1 MSSRTPSKTLS
12 WLGALLAVYLA
23 VPLAAFA
30 VRLASASHS
39 GFSNAGL
46 WPAVRTSLEAA
57 TISTAIVAAVGIPL
71 AFVLA
76 RSAGRIAKV
85 VGAIVV
91 LPLALP
97 PVMAGILLVYLFGP
111 YTTIGKLFGGRLVS
125 SLAGIVAAQVFVSA
139 PFLIVAA
146 RSAFASIDPSLDDL
160 AATLGHGRLA
170 RFWKV
175 SLPVADKAI
184 RAGLLLTWLR
194 AIGEYGANVVVAY
207 HPFTIPV
214 YTYVQ
219 FSGAGIPD
227 TQAPTVLVLAAAG
240 VATAVFALRWP
251 AFLRRRPA
259 DPDPATP
266 GRFVATRVDLD
277 IDVRVGSFA
286 LRVAHNATSHRLAIL
301 GPSGSGKSM
310 TLKSIAGLLGA
321 DAGRVGFEGTDVTS
335 KPPEKRN
342 VGYVPQG
349 HGLIPTLT
357 VREQARLGVGT
368 REDVAAWWIQRLG
381 LGGLEDRYPDQ
392 LSGGQRQRVSFAAA
406 LAGCPR
412 VVLLD
417 EPFSALDTPVRAEL
431 RRELRRLQRDTG
443 LSTILVTH
451 DPEEASVLA
460 DEVIVLSAGRV
471 LQAGAITEVFRRP
484 ASPEVARLVGFE
496 NVLDGVARPPDALKV
511 GNATIPADT
520 AGIASD
526 TAVSW
531 SVRPDDV
538 KVFAAGGDETG
549 LPGVVTDVV
558 EFATCSHVTVR
569 VEGGPEIVSRAYG
582 ASPPVSQG
590 ARCVVVIAQGA
601 VRVWPAKPGDPR

>member
-1 MSSRTPSKTLS
+1 MSSLTPSKTLS

-30 VRLASASHS
+30 VRLASASHR

-111 YTTIGKLFGGRLVS
+111 YTTVGKLFGGRLVN

-139 PFLIVAA
+139 PFMIVAA

-170 RFWKV
+170 RFWRV
-175 SLPVADKAI
+175 SLPVADRAI

-240 VATAVFALRWP
+240 VATAVIASRRP

-266 GRFVATRVDLD
+266 GRFVATKVEFD

-286 LRVAHNATSHRLAIL
+286 LRVAHNAGSHRLAIL

-321 DAGRVGFEGTDVTS
+321 DAGHVSFEGADVTS

-368 REDVAAWWIQRLG
+368 RDDVAAWWLQRLG
-381 LGGLEDRYPDQ
+381 LGGLEGRYPDQ

-417 EPFSALDTPVRAEL
+417 EPFSALDTPVRNEL
-431 RRELRRLQRDTG
+431 RRELRRLQQETG

-471 LQAGAITEVFRRP
+471 LQAGAITEVFRQP
-484 ASPEVARLVGFE
+484 ASPQVARLVGFD
-496 NVLDGVARPPDALKV
+496 NVLDGVACPPDALKV

-538 KVFAAGGDETG
+538 NVVADGADETG
-549 LPGVVTDVV
+549 LPGVVIDVV

-569 VEGGPEIVSRAYG
+569 VEGGSEIVSRAYG
-582 ASPPVSQG
+582 TSPPARQG
-590 ARCVVVIAQGA
+590 ERCIVVIAQGA
-601 VRVWPAKPGDPR
+601 VRVWPAKPGDRQ